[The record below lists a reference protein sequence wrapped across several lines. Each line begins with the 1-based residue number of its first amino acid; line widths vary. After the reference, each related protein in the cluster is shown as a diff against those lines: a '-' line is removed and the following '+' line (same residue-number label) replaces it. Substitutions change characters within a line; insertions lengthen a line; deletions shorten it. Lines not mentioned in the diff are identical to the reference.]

1 MQEQKTSVAAF
12 ISILVGLSAVIV
24 LLLAGYGYQW
34 NWWTLGTAFTWMLP
48 GSVIL
53 GLIAVCLG
61 VVFAFSKRKHSALRG
76 RGRAWVG
83 TLLGFAVIGF
93 VGYWFYQAQQYPP
106 IHDIS
111 TDTVNP
117 PTFEAVVPLRAEAPN
132 DTSYGG
138 ADKAKIQREHYPD
151 VQTLYLD
158 VSYPQAFDRA
168 LEAARAM
175 DWEQIVATDKAV
187 GRIEATDKLAWF
199 GFKDDIVIRVDTAQ
213 TGGKRMAVDVRSVSR
228 IGRGDI
234 GVNAHRIREYLEV
247 LKGM

>member
-83 TLLGFAVIGF
+83 TLLGLAVIGF

>member
-1 MQEQKTSVAAF
+1 MKEQKTSVAAL

-34 NWWTLGTAFTWMLP
+34 NWWALGTAFTWMLP

-53 GLIAVCLG
+53 GLIAVGLG
-61 VVFAFSKRKHSALRG
+61 VVFAFSKRKDPALRG
-76 RGRAWVG
+76 RARAWIG
-83 TLLGFAVIGF
+83 ALLGLTVIGF

-117 PTFEAVVPLRAEAPN
+117 PTYEAVVPLRAEAPN

-158 VSYPQAFDRA
+158 VSYPEAFSRA
-168 LEAARAM
+168 LETARAM
-175 DWEQIVATDKAV
+175 DWEQIVAADKAA

-213 TGGKRMAVDVRSVSR
+213 TSGKRMAIDVRSVSR